1 MEDILQQKFLEAYDT
16 YNDDIFRFCIV
27 KVRNRDIALDI
38 TQDTFTKTW
47 EYLSAGKEIDNMR
60 AFLYQVARN
69 AIIDWSRKKK
79 SESLDALT
87 ETGLEFGSDDEV
99 KQTENSIDA
108 REAAKFIDDL
118 PDKYRDI
125 LYFRYVEDLSI
136 QEIADITGERENTVS
151 VRVHR
156 GVKMI
161 EELFNQKQS

>member
-1 MEDILQQKFLEAYDT
+1 MQSLTGHAK
-16 YNDDIFRFCIV
+16 RKV
-27 KVRNRDIALDI
+27 K
-38 TQDTFTKTW
+38 
-47 EYLSAGKEIDNMR
+47 
-60 AFLYQVARN
+60 
-69 AIIDWSRKKK
+69 
-79 SESLDALT
+79 SLDALT

>member
-47 EYLSAGKEIDNMR
+47 EYLSADKEIDNMR

-79 SESLDALT
+79 SESLDALV

-99 KQTENSIDA
+99 QKTKDILDA
-108 REAAKFIDDL
+108 QSAAKLIDEL

-136 QEIADITGERENTVS
+136 QEISDITGERENTVS

-161 EELFNQKQS
+161 EELFKQK